1 MSPPKWNL
9 KILVTIIGFSLLMTS
24 IVLLTGCLD
33 TGRTDDLDLV
43 VVSIAPQEEVVKRI
57 AGEGIEVVVMVPQ
70 NMDPHTYSPTPS
82 QLLKVA
88 RADIYFMVG
97 SGVEFEIINMDT
109 IKETNPEMT
118 IVDMSEGIDVVSFED
133 HGIEHEHED
142 EGDDDHTGTDP
153 HMWLDP
159 DNMLIMADTVLGALI
174 DADPENELVYQENH
188 VLYRGDLD
196 TMRYDVRQELSPYGG
211 RKFLTYHPAWGYFAD
226 AFNITQL
233 AVREEG
239 KEPGPQ
245 GVASLI
251 DQARENNI
259 TVVFVEP
266 QFDTS
271 VARQIAEAV
280 EGRVVTVDPLASD
293 YIDNLR
299 EVAQKMA
306 DAFGEE
312 E

>member
-1 MSPPKWNL
+1 MSPPRRNL
-9 KILVTIIGFSLLMTS
+9 KILVTIIGVFLLTTS

-88 RADIYFMVG
+88 KADIYFMVG

-142 EGDDDHTGTDP
+142 GGDDDHTGTDP
-153 HMWLDP
+153 HIWLDP
-159 DNMLIMADTVLGALI
+159 ANMVIMADTVLAALI
-174 DADPENELVYQENH
+174 SADPDREAVYRDNSAPYY
-188 VLYRGDLD
+188 LDLEAM
-196 TMRYDVRQELSPYGG
+196 TVEIHQGLSPFEG
-211 RKFLTYHPAWGYFAD
+211 RKFLSYHPAWGYFAD

-233 AVREEG
+233 TVKEEG

-259 TVVFVEP
+259 KVVFVEP

-271 VARQIAEAV
+271 VARQIAEAI

-299 EVAQKMA
+299 EVAEKIA
-306 DAFGEE
+306 DAFGEGE
-312 E
+312 

>member
-1 MSPPKWNL
+1 MVIGA
-9 KILVTIIGFSLLMTS
+9 ILLSTS
-24 IVLLTGCLD
+24 FLLLTGCLD
-33 TGRTDDLDLV
+33 TGRSDELDLV

-57 AGEGIEVVVMVPQ
+57 AGSDVEVVVMVPG

-97 SGVEFEIINMDT
+97 SGVEFEVMNMDT
-109 IKETNPEMT
+109 IRETNPEMT
-118 IVDMSEGIDVVSFED
+118 IVDMSMGVDVVSFED
-133 HGIEHEHED
+133 HGIDHEHED
-142 EGDDDHTGTDP
+142 EGDDDHDGTDP
-153 HMWLDP
+153 HIWLDP
-159 DNMLIMADTVLGALI
+159 RNMQLMAGTVLDILI
-174 DADPENELVYQENH
+174 DVDPDNEADFRDNH
-188 VLYRGDLD
+188 ASYRDDLD
-196 TMRYDVRQELSPYGG
+196 AMIDDIEEGLSPYHG
-211 RKFLTYHPAWGYFAD
+211 RKFLSYHPAWGYFAD

-233 AVREEG
+233 AVRNEG

-271 VARQIAEAV
+271 LARQIA
-280 EGRVVTVDPLASD
+280 GSIGGDVVTVDPLASD

-299 EVAQKMA
+299 EVAEKMA
-306 DAFGEE
+306 DAFGD
-312 E
+312 